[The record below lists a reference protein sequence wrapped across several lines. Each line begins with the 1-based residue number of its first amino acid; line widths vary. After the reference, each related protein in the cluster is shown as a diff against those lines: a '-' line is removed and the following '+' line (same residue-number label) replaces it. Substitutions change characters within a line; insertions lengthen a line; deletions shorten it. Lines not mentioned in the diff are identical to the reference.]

1 MTTFTRSQQITS
13 YYGFA
18 ARASKKPITVAVSGE
33 QVTTHVHPE
42 VHIAEYPSVQIAGV
56 KVSDDLVSVEF
67 DASTVQTKSG
77 KPMKHNFYG
86 NTKTGTA
93 LHKLAES
100 AHQSGRPVY
109 VAFETRRKWKNRD
122 GEVIALDAPMW
133 ELRGQDGPTG
143 KANSNITGDNCSKI
157 IAALGFADQTG
168 QTLLSEESRSNPNT
182 WESVRHNHDATT
194 APEGYVIPTRAD
206 GTNAGCFLPVDN
218 TGGGGIAQRLDTIAK
233 ALESSNNSPAGSGA
247 RPWNLRLNN
256 GQINAGSYVMA
267 QIRHTRA
274 TAATLVSGA
283 VAAAEEHPGVDFIRT
298 EESRIL
304 RVLLW
309 LSDEVQGRVCGHVDR
324 SDKSWSEAG
333 AWVAHVAQVEDPL
346 TVAMIGGEE
355 EHKEAG
361 RAWAHRVYA
370 ASVDRFNEALSLTAE
385 YVNSTAGRSHRTGGN
400 GQGNGQSAAKKGPQE
415 AQAASAS
422 DDQAPDMLADVP
434 ALQQRWDA
442 LIEQVGMVD
451 YIDQLNPALI
461 ARFGTHLSKEIPAD
475 QFDTALG
482 EWEANPQ
489 GFRSWAGK
497 QYSAANNQ

>member
-13 YYGFA
+13 YYGFE

-33 QVTTHVHPE
+33 PVTAPVHPE
-42 VHIAEYPSVQIAGV
+42 VHIAEYPNVKIAGV

-67 DASTVQTKSG
+67 DASSAQTKSG
-77 KPMKHNFYG
+77 KAMRHNFYG
-86 NTKTGTA
+86 NTKTGTP
-93 LHKLAES
+93 LHKLAEA

-109 VAFETRRKWKNRD
+109 VAFETRRKWKNHD
-122 GEVIALDAPMW
+122 GEVVALDTPMW

-143 KANSNITGDNCSKI
+143 KANSNITSSNCSKI
-157 IAALGFADQTG
+157 IAALGFADKTG
-168 QTLLSEESRSNPNT
+168 QTLLSEEARSNPNT
-182 WESVRHNHDATT
+182 WAMVRHNHDATT
-194 APEGYVIPTRAD
+194 APEGFIIPQRAD
-206 GTNAGCFLPVDN
+206 GTNAGCFLPADN
-218 TGGGGIAQRLDTIAK
+218 AGGGGIAQRLDTIAK
-233 ALESSNNSPAGSGA
+233 ALEAANNSPAGRGA

-274 TAATLVSGA
+274 TAATLVAGA
-283 VAAAEEHPGVDFIRT
+283 IAAAEEHPGVDFIRA

-324 SDKSWSEAG
+324 SDKSWSESG

-346 TVAMIGGEE
+346 TLAMIGEEE
-355 EHKEAG
+355 EHKDAG
-361 RAWAHRVYA
+361 RAWARRVCA
-370 ASVDRFNEALSLTAE
+370 ASVDRFNEALTLTEE
-385 YVNSTAGRSHRTGGN
+385 YVTSTAGRSHRAQTTATETTAQGAAEAPATG
-400 GQGNGQSAAKKGPQE
+400 E
-415 AQAASAS
+415 
-422 DDQAPDMLADVP
+422 QAPAMLADVP

-442 LIEQVGMVD
+442 LIEAVGLVD
-451 YIDQLNPALI
+451 HIDDLNPALI

-475 QFDTALG
+475 QFTAAMD

-489 GFRSWAGK
+489 GFRTWAGE
-497 QYSAANNQ
+497 QYSTANNQ